1 MPVELPVEC
10 RQLVRDQDGV
20 LGIAQASEAG
30 MPAETMKNQFR
41 SGRWQRMQRGV
52 YGTFS
57 GTPTRLAELW
67 AALIRAGPDAIL
79 SHQSAAE
86 LYGLISECNHAI
98 HVTVPHGTNPV
109 RHGRI
114 PGVVVHRSR
123 SISRSRHP
131 VLAPPR
137 TRVEDTVLDLIE
149 CSRSF
154 DEAYDWICRAVGRRR
169 TTSQRIREA
178 MDARPRVR
186 WRRDI
191 ELALG
196 DASEGV
202 MSLLELRYVRGT
214 ERPHGLPT
222 AKRQVRISQ
231 QDGSKYLDNFY
242 EGYRACVEI
251 DGAAAHPEDEQ
262 WRDKRRDRW
271 NSVHEKIETIRV
283 GFLDL
288 RDDQSQ
294 CETAADVARWLS
306 GRGPSVGHRC
316 GRPDCPV
323 RLLGVLPGAIYPEG
337 HPIVENAPGGAGV
350 RALGWAAGGPG
361 RGRRAWRRCRPPCAA
376 PR

>member
-1 MPVELPVEC
+1 
-10 RQLVRDQDGV
+10 
-20 LGIAQASEAG
+20 
-30 MPAETMKNQFR
+30 
-41 SGRWQRMQRGV
+41 
-52 YGTFS
+52 
-57 GTPTRLAELW
+57 
-67 AALIRAGPDAIL
+67 
-79 SHQSAAE
+79 
-86 LYGLISECNHAI
+86 
-98 HVTVPHGTNPV
+98 
-109 RHGRI
+109 
-114 PGVVVHRSR
+114 
-123 SISRSRHP
+123 
-131 VLAPPR
+131 
-137 TRVEDTVLDLIE
+137 
-149 CSRSF
+149 
-154 DEAYDWICRAVGRRR
+154 
-169 TTSQRIREA
+169 

-242 EGYRACVEI
+242 EEYRACVEI

-323 RLLGVLPGAIYPEG
+323 RLLGVLPGAIYPKDTQSLRTHRG
-337 HPIVENAPGGAGV
+337 AGGRGSGPGGQ
-350 RALGWAAGGPG
+350 AAGG
-361 RGRRAWRRCRPPCAA
+361 RGGGGGLGVDAGLLALRRR
-376 PR
+376 